1 MAARG
6 PRIEVR
12 YSQAD
17 EGEPP
22 PLEREVQRILRAA
35 LPATAEVA
43 VNFITAAASQE
54 LNHRYLRKDRPANVL
69 AFPAENGGVA
79 GDIAICPAVVA
90 DEAEQ
95 CAVPAAARYAHLLVH
110 AALHLRGMDHGDP
123 AAAARMEQRESAI
136 LAGLG
141 LADPWRGEE
150 RA

>member
-1 MAARG
+1 MAAHG

-22 PLEREVQRILRAA
+22 PPEREVRRILRAA
-35 LPATAEVA
+35 LPAAAAVA

-69 AFPAENGGVA
+69 AFPAEDGGVA

-95 CAVPAAARYAHLLVH
+95 CEVPAAERYAHLLVH
-110 AALHLRGMDHGDP
+110 AALHLRGMDHNEP
-123 AAAARMEQRESAI
+123 AAAARMERRESAI
-136 LAGLG
+136 LAELG
-141 LADPWRGEE
+141 LADPWREEE